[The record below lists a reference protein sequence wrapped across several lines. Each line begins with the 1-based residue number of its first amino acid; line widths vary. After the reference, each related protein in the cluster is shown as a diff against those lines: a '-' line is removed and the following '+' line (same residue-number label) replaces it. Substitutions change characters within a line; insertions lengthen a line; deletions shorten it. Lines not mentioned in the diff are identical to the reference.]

1 MDTPPLQTVSHF
13 VLALSLAASSTHLL
27 EAQTKQNTE
36 TPAVNTGELLKAI
49 DQLIEQNRRLEEQ
62 NRQLVEQI
70 IALRQALAAQAEPSA
85 SATPL
90 SGKPAGKV
98 TEAAAASTVVPPKNP
113 QARGT
118 QSPPASPGP
127 ASAKSEAAAEAAAQT
142 SPDAS
147 VPSPPNTN
155 QGANTENAN
164 GFNGSPALFGEWNP
178 GEGFTVAK
186 TRYGQLDLSGY
197 MVMRYLN
204 QLPPDQHATDHLGRP
219 IPVQAR
225 QDFQFHRVLLYAKG
239 WLLNPKFHYLTVIWT
254 VNDTTQVAVG
264 GALWYDF
271 NKHLT
276 LGGGYTAL
284 PGTQSMQGSHP
295 YWPTYDRAMADE
307 FFRPFYTQGPFGSG
321 ELAPRLIYRFAAG
334 NNLSLLGVPATQLD
348 RSLSFGAS
356 LTWLPTTGEFGPRGA
371 FGDFEEHEKLAT
383 RFNLAYTRSREPR
396 YAPLDDAAA
405 NTTIR
410 LADSLNIFDPGA
422 LAPGVT
428 VTKVTYQMASSAAG
442 MKYHGLWLQGEGYAR
457 RLSDI
462 DATGPLPVGVIRDFG
477 FYAQGSY
484 MVVPKTIELYAGTS
498 YVFSLYGKP
507 KEFFY
512 GGNYYPWRNRNI
524 RLNVHIISVDHS
536 PVNSTFGFYMGQI
549 TGTVVAIGMTALY

>member
-1 MDTPPLQTVSHF
+1 MDTATLPIAWRSI
-13 VLALSLAASSTHLL
+13 LALSVIMSSFRVLD
-27 EAQTKQNTE
+27 AQTKDGPID
-36 TPAVNTGELLKAI
+36 PAVLLKSI
-49 DQLIEQNRRLEEQ
+49 DQLIDQNRRLEEQ

-70 IALRQALAAQAEPSA
+70 IALRQALAAQA
-85 SATPL
+85 ATAARAAPL
-90 SGKPAGKV
+90 PGIPAA
-98 TEAAAASTVVPPKNP
+98 TIREAAATSTATPPKKP
-113 QARGT
+113 QASNT
-118 QSPPASPGP
+118 QSAP
-127 ASAKSEAAAEAAAQT
+127 ASAGSEAAAEAAAQI

-147 VPSPPNTN
+147 VPSAPNTN

-197 MVMRYLN
+197 MVVRYLN
-204 QLPPDQHATDHLGRP
+204 QLPSDQHAVDHLGRP
-219 IPVQAR
+219 IPVQPR

-271 NKHLT
+271 NKHFI
-276 LGGGYTAL
+276 LGAGYTAL

-321 ELAPRLIYRFAAG
+321 QLAPRLIYRFAAG
-334 NNLSLLGVPATQLD
+334 NNLSLLGIPATQLD

-383 RFNLAYTRSREPR
+383 RFNFAYTRSREPR

-428 VTKVTYQMASSAAG
+428 VTKVTYQMASSAAAI
-442 MKYHGLWLQGEGYAR
+442 KYHGFWLQGEGYAR
-457 RLSDI
+457 RLGDFN
-462 DATGPLPVGVIRDFG
+462 ATGPLPVGVIRDFG
-477 FYAQGSY
+477 FYAQSSY

-524 RLNVHIISVDHS
+524 RFNVHIINVDHS

-549 TGTVVAIGMTALY
+549 TGTVIAIGMTALY